1 MVVSQA
7 ALAVVIPALDEAGR
21 LPLLLADLAQAPAD
35 LIAELVV
42 SDGGSSD
49 GTPRL
54 AQLAGARVLNSPAGR
69 GQQLACGI
77 AATTAPWLLLLHAD
91 ARLCPDWPVV
101 VNRAIEQPPA
111 AWTFELAIEGPGVHL
126 RLLELAVGLRCR
138 WRQLPYGDQGLLLPR
153 ALLLMAGGM
162 PTLPLMEDLLLIQR
176 LRTLSRIRS
185 LERPLRVDGR
195 RWQRHGV
202 LGTAWRNAALR
213 RAWRRG
219 ISADELARHYYGR
232 GGATGASPP
241 GGKRSG
247 PEAAK

>member
-1 MVVSQA
+1 MVVGQA
-7 ALAVVIPALDEAGR
+7 ALAVVIPALNEAGR

-49 GTPRL
+49 GTPLL
-54 AQLAGARVLNSPAGR
+54 AQLAGAQVLPSPAGR
-69 GQQLACGI
+69 GQQLARGI

-101 VNRAIEQPPA
+101 VRRAIEQPPA
-111 AWTFELAIEGPGVHL
+111 AWAFQLAIEGPGMQL

-138 WRQLPYGDQGLLLPR
+138 WRQLPYGDQGLLVPR
-153 ALLLMAGGM
+153 ALLLKAGGM
-162 PTLPLMEDLLLIQR
+162 PELPLMEDLVLIQR
-176 LRTLSRIRS
+176 LRSLCRIRS

-219 ISADELARHYYGR
+219 TSADDLARQYYGR
-232 GGATGASPP
+232 GGTNARSPA
-241 GGKRSG
+241 
-247 PEAAK
+247 E